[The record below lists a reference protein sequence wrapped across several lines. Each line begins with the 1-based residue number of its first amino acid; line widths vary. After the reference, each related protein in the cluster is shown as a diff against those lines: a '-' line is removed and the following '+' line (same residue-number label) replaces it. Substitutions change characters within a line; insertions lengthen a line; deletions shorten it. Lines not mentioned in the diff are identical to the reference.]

1 MTRQLDAT
9 ISVAAGTG
17 RAIAD
22 RHALE
27 RVGPLAFRGKR
38 EPVIVWAV
46 RD

>member
-9 ISVAAGTG
+9 ILVADDTA

-27 RVGPLAFRGKR
+27 KICPLAGRGKR